1 MMLMRPEIHVTLKK
15 HVLLSKNILEYKK
28 EKSIFLF
35 VIFFPGEGLRL
46 SQMENLCL
54 QIKEIK
60 DNLREL
66 NKADVDYTS
75 LR

>member
-1 MMLMRPEIHVTLKK
+1 MMEKRPDVHMFHCQNISWSIKE
-15 HVLLSKNILEYKK
+15 KNI
-28 EKSIFLF
+28 FFF